1 MYRRFLKRFFD
12 FILSLFAIIVLS
24 PIFVFLLALV
34 RINLGKPV
42 IFTQERIGKDE
53 KPFKL
58 YKFRSMTNQRDDNGN
73 LLPDEI
79 RLTKFGKILR
89 STSLDELPEILNILK
104 GDMSIIGPRPMPTDY
119 LPYFRDEERVIH
131 SIRGGLI
138 PPDVLSLHSVF
149 DWDEQFGNEIDY
161 VKRYSFLYDLKI
173 LFSVFLILFKRN
185 KNQYGGEVRKPLS
198 VVRKEKI

>member
-1 MYRRFLKRFFD
+1 M
-12 FILSLFAIIVLS
+12 
-24 PIFVFLLALV
+24 
-34 RINLGKPV
+34 

-131 SIRGGLI
+131 SISGGLI

>member
-1 MYRRFLKRFFD
+1 MYCRFFKRFFD
-12 FILSLFAIIVLS
+12 FILSLFGIVFLS
-24 PIFVFLLALV
+24 PVFVFLLMLV

-53 KPFKL
+53 KSFKL
-58 YKFRSMTNQRDDNGN
+58 YKFRTMTNQCDENGN
-73 LLPDEI
+73 LLPDNN

-89 STSLDELPEILNILK
+89 STSLDELPEIFNILK
-104 GDMSIIGPRPMPTDY
+104 GDMSIIGPRPMPTEY
-119 LPYFRDEERVIH
+119 LPYFRDEERIIH

-149 DWDEQFGNEIDY
+149 DWDEQFGNEIEY
-161 VKRYSFLYDLKI
+161 VKNYSFFYDLKI
-173 LFSVFLILFKRN
+173 LFFVFLILFKRN

-198 VVRKEKI
+198 VVRKERV